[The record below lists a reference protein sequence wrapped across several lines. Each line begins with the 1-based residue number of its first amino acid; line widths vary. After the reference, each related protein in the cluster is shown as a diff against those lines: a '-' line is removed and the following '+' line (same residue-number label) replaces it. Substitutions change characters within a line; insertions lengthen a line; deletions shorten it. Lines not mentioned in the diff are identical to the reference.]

1 MKHRG
6 TTAMMSR
13 LRQPSQFPRIDM
25 PPDFSGLP
33 SPRFGRLDPA
43 APRPVPQFLSGIAD
57 IAKHAYPAILVLTVF
72 LCFFLATAVVHLP
85 IWAAAFRH

>member
-1 MKHRG
+1 MNANLKRE
-6 TTAMMSR
+6 R
-13 LRQPSQFPRIDM
+13 LID
-25 PPDFSGLP
+25 S
-33 SPRFGRLDPA
+33 A
-43 APRPVPQFLSGIAD
+43 AELFHVKGMLSTSLAD